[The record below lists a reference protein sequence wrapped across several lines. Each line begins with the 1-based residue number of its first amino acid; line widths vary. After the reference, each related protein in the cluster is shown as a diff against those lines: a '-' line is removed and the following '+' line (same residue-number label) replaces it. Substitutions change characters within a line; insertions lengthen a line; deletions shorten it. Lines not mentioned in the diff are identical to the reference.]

1 MDYIIRPLEESD
13 YDCYL
18 KVINN
23 FCSTFFTI
31 QQFSSI
37 LRKIHNNSTIWI
49 IEYDKNII
57 ATATILYEYKLI
69 HNIVK
74 LAHIE
79 DVFIDDDWINKGIG
93 KMLIEHLIEEAN
105 KKNCYKII
113 LDCKEELE
121 YFYKRTDLE
130 KTGIQMSKYIL

>member
-13 YDCYL
+13 YDSYL
-18 KVINN
+18 EFINN

-49 IEYDKNII
+49 IEYNKNII

-79 DVFIDDDWINKGIG
+79 DVFIDEDWIYKGIG